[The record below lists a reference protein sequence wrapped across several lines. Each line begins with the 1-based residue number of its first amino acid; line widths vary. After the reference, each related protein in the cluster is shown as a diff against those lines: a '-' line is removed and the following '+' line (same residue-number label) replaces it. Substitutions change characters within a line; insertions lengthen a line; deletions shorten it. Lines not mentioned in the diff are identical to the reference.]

1 MKQKNNDFL
10 FSLNRYGIK
19 VGLHR
24 TKALLKKCGDPHKK
38 INFIHI
44 AGTNGKGST
53 ASFIANILKYNNLK
67 VGLYT
72 SPHLINFNERIRI
85 NGKSIPNKTIDNFII
100 DHNEDIKKLGSTV
113 FDTTPAL
120 MFDYFY
126 KENIDIGII
135 ETGLGGKL
143 DATNVIIPKIS
154 VITNIDYDHME
165 LLGNSIESITK
176 EKCGIIKTKTPVV
189 IQHQKNKVKHII
201 KNEAHKK
208 NSKLVASSKLYP
220 ISNIQSSY
228 MNTSFNIKILK
239 LKIPFFG
246 QHQLLNVQ
254 TAIATILE
262 FDPSIDNKKIVKGLK
277 SAKWPG
283 RFQKVSNKPKVI
295 YDVGHNEKSIKNTII
310 TIKEKFPNKKING
323 ILTLK
328 KTKELKGI
336 INLIDNNFN
345 QIILLFPPDK
355 NDFYSQNYL
364 KKNLINTTLKIST
377 TKSIKKFFDGL
388 KNESNELWLIFG
400 SHYIAKEVFTYFN
413 FPFEKG
419 KI

>member
-53 ASFIANILKYNNLK
+53 ASFIANILKHNNLK

-100 DHNEDIKKLGSTV
+100 DHNEDIKKLGST
-113 FDTTPAL
+113 FFETTTAL

-176 EKCGIIKTKTPVV
+176 EK
-189 IQHQKNKVKHII
+189 
-201 KNEAHKK
+201 
-208 NSKLVASSKLYP
+208 
-220 ISNIQSSY
+220 
-228 MNTSFNIKILK
+228 
-239 LKIPFFG
+239 
-246 QHQLLNVQ
+246 
-254 TAIATILE
+254 
-262 FDPSIDNKKIVKGLK
+262 
-277 SAKWPG
+277 
-283 RFQKVSNKPKVI
+283 
-295 YDVGHNEKSIKNTII
+295 
-310 TIKEKFPNKKING
+310 
-323 ILTLK
+323 
-328 KTKELKGI
+328 
-336 INLIDNNFN
+336 
-345 QIILLFPPDK
+345 
-355 NDFYSQNYL
+355 
-364 KKNLINTTLKIST
+364 
-377 TKSIKKFFDGL
+377 
-388 KNESNELWLIFG
+388 
-400 SHYIAKEVFTYFN
+400 
-413 FPFEKG
+413 
-419 KI
+419 